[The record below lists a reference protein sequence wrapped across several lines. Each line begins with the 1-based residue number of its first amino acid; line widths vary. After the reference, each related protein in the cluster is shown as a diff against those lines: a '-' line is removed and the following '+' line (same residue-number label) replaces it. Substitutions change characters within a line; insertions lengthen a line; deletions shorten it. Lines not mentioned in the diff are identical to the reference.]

1 MSAKQPAVNR
11 ATLLQIAGLLLVALA
26 AAGSGAIWALPVGI
40 QGDVNQGSSGTAQGL
55 STPLPPPVAQALDA
69 INAGQAKDAVTQ
81 LRSYAAREPASAPA
95 LIVLAIALDRT
106 GDANGAADALRKAAK
121 IAPQSSLL
129 VELGSI
135 AYNDGKPADAAR
147 LFRLALVMNPGDRY
161 AHQRLGIVLD
171 DQRDLAGAI
180 REYELGLVGAP
191 REYLGLKIDLA
202 SLYNQQRR
210 FGDAIALLAP
220 LVKPNE
226 SKDANALVVLGV
238 AYLGARD
245 PDNALAATMAASK
258 LDPDSPSV
266 LLALGA
272 AQRAAKQLD
281 ASLATLQ
288 KVTASSSDATSAR
301 FAYTAQYQ
309 LGLTRLARSEYKE
322 AREAFAAAS
331 KLAPESREIQH
342 AMGESLLLGGQPDEA
357 IAVFKD
363 LAQRKNA
370 VLGDYIVLATAYQNA
385 SRFEDAQR
393 TYRDAVTRFPNDPTA
408 HWRYGTFLALETK
421 YGNAG
426 VALAEGLKIAP
437 DDPRLLQSAS
447 LVAVRRGRLPE
458 AIAFA
463 QRLVDLDPKSPSRRF
478 YLGALYEDSGDKTRA
493 MELYRAVIA
502 DDPKHALA
510 LNNLAALLT
519 ETDAKAAVAYARR
532 AVEVMPQSAPV
543 EDTLGWAL
551 LKAGQPREAV
561 VALGTAARLQPDD
574 PKAHYR
580 LAIAQKEAGELK
592 AARQSLE
599 RALAQKTSFPDAP
612 KAREMLAQLPP

>member
-1 MSAKQPAVNR
+1 MVR
-11 ATLLQIAGLLLVALA
+11 LQLFGLLLVACGLGVVRA
-26 AAGSGAIWALPVGI
+26 TPVGVQGDIDQGASATAQSLSTALP
-40 QGDVNQGSSGTAQGL
+40 Q
-55 STPLPPPVAQALDA
+55 PVAQALDA
-69 INAGQAKDAVTQ
+69 INAGRAKEAVTQ
-81 LRSYAAREPASAPA
+81 LRSYVAHEPASAPG
-95 LIVLAIALDRT
+95 LIVLAIALDQT

-121 IAPQSSLL
+121 LAPQNSLL
-129 VELGSI
+129 VELGSL
-135 AYNDGKPADAAR
+135 AYNDKKPADAAR
-147 LFRLALVMNPGDRY
+147 LFRLALVLNPGDRF

-171 DQRDLAGAI
+171 DQRDIAGAI
-180 REYELGLVGAP
+180 REYELGLAGTP
-191 REYLGLKIDLA
+191 RDYLGLKIDLA

-210 FGDAIALLAP
+210 FADAIALLAP
-220 LVKPNE
+220 LVRPGD

-245 PDNALAATMAASK
+245 PENALAATTAASK
-258 LDPDSPSV
+258 LDPDNPSV

-288 KVTASSSDATSAR
+288 KVTAAPPDATAVR
-301 FAYTAQYQ
+301 FAYTALYQ

-331 KLAPESREIQH
+331 KLAPDSREIQH
-342 AMGESLLLGGQPDEA
+342 AMGESMLLGGQPDEA
-357 IAVFKD
+357 IGVFKE

-370 VLGDYIVLATAYQNA
+370 VLGDYIVLAAAYQNA
-385 SRFEDAQR
+385 SRFDDAQR

-408 HWRYGTFLALETK
+408 HWRYGTFLAFETK

-437 DDPRLLQSAS
+437 NDPRLLQSAS
-447 LVAVRRGRLPE
+447 LVAVRRGRPAE
-458 AIAFA
+458 AIALA
-463 QRLVDLDPKSPSRRF
+463 QRLVDLDPKNTSHRF
-478 YLGALYEDSGDKTRA
+478 YLGTLYQDSGDKTRA

-502 DDPKHALA
+502 DDPRHALA
-510 LNNLAALLT
+510 LNNIAALLT
-519 ETDAKAAVAYARR
+519 ETDPKAAVPYARR
-532 AVEVMPQSAPV
+532 AAEVMPQSAAV

-561 VALGTAARLQPDD
+561 EVLGTASKLQPED
-574 PKAHYR
+574 PKAYYR
-580 LAIAQKEAGELK
+580 LAIAQKEAGEFK

-599 RALAQKTSFPDAP
+599 RALKQTAPFPDAP
-612 KAREMLAQLPP
+612 KARELLAQLPP